1 MQLHATWSK
10 EQWIAHI
17 KEAAAKERSHISQV
31 IHVKKQ
37 RDDEYIAELESMISR
52 KEVRAVGGAAVA
64 VVHRPPFCAFA
75 GAAACAGR
83 GGGARAENGA
93 AAKASD
99 KVDPCA

>member
-1 MQLHATWSK
+1 LHATWSK

-64 VVHRPPFCAFA
+64 VVHRRHMLCFA
-75 GAAACAGR
+75 GFARWLRSTCRERAWSTFDAFGIICGR
-83 GGGARAENGA
+83 
-93 AAKASD
+93 
-99 KVDPCA
+99 